1 MSDRRSLEV
10 GGEDTHAGPV
20 EPYMDPGLPDHPH
33 RLTDIDPKAAKRA
46 ERQVAGL
53 FVLSALAT
61 LGFVV
66 AYVAL
71 PLDGSLRRLQASN
84 LLMGVALGVALL
96 AIGVAAIHWAK
107 KLMPDVEVVADRH
120 PLASSEES
128 RADAL
133 SQFEVGTEESGFGRR
148 SLIRRA
154 MIGSLALLPLPAV
167 VLLRDLGPLPGND
180 LAVTN
185 WEKGIRLVTDP
196 TLQPIKISDLEIG
209 QLVNVMPANFEEIP
223 EEDGVARQVAR
234 ARDAVIVVRMPPDEV
249 EAPAGRENWGV
260 DGVLAYSKI
269 CTHVGCPIS
278 LYERT
283 THHLL
288 CPCHQSTFVL
298 NQGGKIIFGPAARPL
313 PQLPIEV
320 DPDGYLVAKL
330 DNGFQEP
337 IGPSYFERGE
347 R

>member
-1 MSDRRSLEV
+1 
-10 GGEDTHAGPV
+10 
-20 EPYMDPGLPDHPH
+20 
-33 RLTDIDPKAAKRA
+33 
-46 ERQVAGL
+46 VAGL

-120 PLASSEES
+120 SLASSEES
-128 RADAL
+128 RADVLA
-133 SQFEVGTEESGFGRR
+133 QFEVGTEESGFGRR

-185 WEKGIRLVTDP
+185 WEKGTRLVTDP

-234 ARDAVIVVRMPPDEV
+234 GRDAVIVVRMPPDEV

-313 PQLPIEV
+313 PQLPIDV